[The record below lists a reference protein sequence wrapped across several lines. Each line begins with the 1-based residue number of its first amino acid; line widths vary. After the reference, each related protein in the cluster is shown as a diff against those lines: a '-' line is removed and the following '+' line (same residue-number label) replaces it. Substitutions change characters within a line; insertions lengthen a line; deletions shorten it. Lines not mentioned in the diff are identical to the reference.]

1 MTTTQTATSPASM
14 PSRDSASQRFTIG
27 ITGMTC
33 ASCVG
38 RVERALAS
46 LPHVETVSVNLAT
59 EQANVQGDAALALP
73 DIIQT
78 IERTGYEVAQ
88 TPVELAIEGMHCAS
102 CVGRVER
109 VLNAV
114 PGVTRASVNLATERA
129 QVTVSAQTDDLHA
142 LTAAVERAGFTA
154 SPIHDRQADETSREA
169 RQELD
174 QQHLRRD
181 FLIAFVVTLPV
192 FLLEMGGH
200 MVPALHRFIDNTV
213 GLQA

>member
-114 PGVTRASVNLATERA
+114 PGVTRDRKSTRLNSSHVSISYAVFCLKKKNVNTRSNRCINRL
-129 QVTVSAQTDDLHA
+129 
-142 LTAAVERAGFTA
+142 
-154 SPIHDRQADETSREA
+154 
-169 RQELD
+169 
-174 QQHLRRD
+174 
-181 FLIAFVVTLPV
+181 
-192 FLLEMGGH
+192 
-200 MVPALHRFIDNTV
+200 
-213 GLQA
+213 